1 MKYYYAYTYEDIS
14 RNFIDRIQSIIY
26 YDLLKLVKDLQID
39 KLNKNTYCY
48 NIYMIDENGKTLIY
62 NETIQI
68 KDLLNR

>member
-26 YDLLKLVKDLQID
+26 YDLLKLVKDLNID
-39 KLNKNTYCY
+39 KEDKRTYNF

-62 NETIQI
+62 TEV
-68 KDLLNR
+68 